1 MKPNSKISGYF
12 IKRPREMY
20 DSPAFRVL
28 NLHELR
34 CLHFFERAVCVTR
47 KGHNVDLVGT
57 YRDLKKYGV
66 PSRHVARS
74 LQVIERLGL
83 IKRTEQG
90 RGGYEGYR
98 RPNKWQL
105 TYIDTAPNIRDAT
118 HEWMAITTDE
128 AAKAIAEKHR
138 LHEARK
144 HRPPPRRKPRRRV
157 TENRKL
163 PWSTPTVTE
172 VTDLEEA
179 RLMRIQNGGEPGLDR
194 RDIEWLARRYA
205 AAEPDQADAWL
216 RRRLADLV
224 RPDYVEIEFVRV
236 IEEIDASNR
245 AGAR

>member
-1 MKPNSKISGYF
+1 VPG
-12 IKRPREMY
+12 KRRDNQGPLF
-20 DSPAFRVL
+20 PPPL
-28 NLHELR
+28 
-34 CLHFFERAVCVTR
+34 
-47 KGHNVDLVGT
+47 DLFLIAGEDV
-57 YRDLKKYGV
+57 RDLM
-66 PSRHVARS
+66 VAAVEYRFGQVNRLPVTIEWLSDNGSCYVAGDTRS
-74 LQVIERLGL
+74 FARDIGL
-83 IKRTEQG
+83 EPR
-90 RGGYEGYR
+90 
-98 RPNKWQL
+98 
-105 TYIDTAPNIRDAT
+105 
-118 HEWMAITTDE
+118 
-128 AAKAIAEKHR
+128 
-138 LHEARK
+138 ARK

-179 RLMRIQNGGEPGLDR
+179 RLIRIQNGGEPGLDR